1 MGLGL
6 GLGLEGLHRLLL
18 WCTPGHLPLPLPLAL
33 ALLLSLPRVA
43 SRIVHTPH
51 ELKHTKHGF
60 TVE

>member
-1 MGLGL
+1 MGL

-18 WCTPGHLPLPLPLAL
+18 WRAPGGHLPLPLPLPL
-33 ALLLSLPRVA
+33 PLLLSLPRVA